1 MIKNKVILCEL
12 DEHDGKYKFKNTI
25 VEALSEAETELTAL
39 KDHLS
44 ETLETINNLTPQCD
58 KWDYIL
64 SASSGALCG
73 LMDVFLVGK
82 PGETPLGD
90 ITDKWFA
97 DRTVDFAKFCGYDED
112 NTSLSSAI
120 KFLEKKFKIPYD
132 QSVGGGIFKDLMN
145 LTPRGVSQVL
155 CKPLN

>member
-44 ETLETINNLTPQCD
+44 ETLETISNLTPQCD

-64 SASSGALCG
+64 SASSAY
-73 LMDVFLVGK
+73 
-82 PGETPLGD
+82 
-90 ITDKWFA
+90 A
-97 DRTVDFAKFCGYDED
+97 
-112 NTSLSSAI
+112 
-120 KFLEKKFKIPYD
+120 
-132 QSVGGGIFKDLMN
+132 
-145 LTPRGVSQVL
+145 
-155 CKPLN
+155 